1 MVTVTTKEE
10 LEKALEDKEKEILVE
25 GEMAKKIIRK
35 KRMKRGA
42 LITGGASILG
52 GIPLLPFTGGG
63 SAIAIAHGLTAG
75 GITISTTEIFVGAGL
90 LLSASSLLL
99 LKNYEVEFESNKSSN
114 SKSVKLKLKPNKK

>member
-1 MVTVTTKEE
+1 MVFCV
-10 LEKALEDKEKEILVE
+10 
-25 GEMAKKIIRK
+25 
-35 KRMKRGA
+35 
-42 LITGGASILG
+42 SLG
-52 GIPLLPFTGGG
+52 GIALLPFTGGG

-114 SKSVKLKLKPNKK
+114 SKSVKLKLKPNKKWRNITIQEKPIAYLSGGIIKPVLSWKKMISY

>member
-10 LEKALEDKEKEILVE
+10 LEKALDDKEKEILVE

-52 GIPLLPFTGGG
+52 GIALLPFTGGG

-114 SKSVKLKLKPNKK
+114 SKSVKLKLRPNKK